1 MPRKT
6 KSGLLDAERGRAQNV
21 LSAFR
26 SSWGGAPRL
35 FRSPGR
41 VNLIGEHTDYNEGFV
56 LPAAVDKA
64 IYLALEPIPGEAVE
78 ILAVDLDE
86 GHSFPLARVEKS
98 GRRWPDYLSGVV
110 LELQRAGA
118 KVGAFR
124 CAFGGDIPIGAGL
137 SSSAAIEAGL
147 AYALNAVFGLGLGP
161 LALVKLAQRAEN
173 EFVGVRCGVMD
184 QFINIFGREK
194 SVLKLDCRSLE
205 HAYYP
210 FDRPDLRVVLCDTR
224 VKRELAGSE
233 YNVRRNQC
241 EAGVRALTPF
251 APGARS
257 LRDIS
262 LELLEARR
270 AELDPLVFRRC
281 AYVVRENGRVE
292 AACDDLVRGDFEAFG
307 RRMYAS
313 HEGLRDD
320 YEVSCPELD
329 VLVEAASGVK
339 GVFGARMMGA
349 GFGGCTVNLVAAQAV
364 GALEEEA
371 GRAFQDAFGRRPAVT
386 IGQLRPGTQEILYS

>member
-6 KSGLLDAERGRAQNV
+6 KSGLLDAERSQAQNV

-26 SSWGGAPRL
+26 ASWRGSPRL

-56 LPAAVDKA
+56 LPSALDKA
-64 IYLALEPIPGEAVE
+64 IYLALEPVPGEAVE
-78 ILAVDLDE
+78 IRAVDLNE
-86 GHSFPLARVEKS
+86 SHSFPLSRVEKS
-98 GRRWPDYLSGVV
+98 GRRWPDYLLGVV
-110 LELQRAGA
+110 LELKRAGA

-147 AYALNAVFGLGLGP
+147 AFALDAVCGLGLEP
-161 LALVKLAQRAEN
+161 LTLVRLAQKAEN
-173 EFVGVRCGVMD
+173 EFVGVRCGIMD

-194 SVLKLDCRSLE
+194 SVLKLDCRSLDY
-205 HAYYP
+205 AYYP

-233 YNVRRNQC
+233 YNVRRRQC
-241 EAGVRALTPF
+241 EAGVRTLARF
-251 APGARS
+251 APETRS
-257 LRDIS
+257 LRDVS
-262 LELLEARR
+262 LDFLEAHR
-270 AELDPLVFRRC
+270 ADLDPLVFRRC
-281 AYVVRENGRVE
+281 AYVIRENGRVE
-292 AACDDLVRGDFEAFG
+292 AACGDLERGEFEAFG
-307 RRMYAS
+307 RRMFAS

-320 YEVSCPELD
+320 YEVSCRELD
-329 VLVEAASGVK
+329 VLVEAAAGVK

-349 GFGGCTVNLVAAQAV
+349 GFGGCTVNLVAAEAV
-364 GALEEEA
+364 GALEEAA
-371 GRAFQDAFGRRPAVT
+371 GRAFQDAFGQPPAVT
-386 IGQLRPGTQEILYS
+386 IGQLRPGTQEILYT